1 MMKKIKWTKKNI
13 LIWGM
18 LTVFAFIVIKIASRS
33 IENDVKNLLD
43 DCEYTVGTVKTF
55 FIPNSPPRP
64 YLRYKYYVDGVE
76 IEGKKYHHL
85 VLTRGMKGVEVGE
98 KYVVA
103 YSNRNVKKSIMLVE
117 YPIKQDDDFENYLKK
132 FKVNPPR

>member
-1 MMKKIKWTKKNI
+1 MKEIKWTKKNI

-18 LTVFAFIVIKIASRS
+18 LTVFAFIVIKVASRS

-55 FIPNSPPRP
+55 FIPNKPPEP
-64 YLRYKYYVDGVE
+64 YLRYKYNVDGNE
-76 IEGKKYHHL
+76 FEGREYYKFLLHQ
-85 VLTRGMKGVEVGE
+85 GVEAG
-98 KYVVA
+98 KQYIVA
-103 YSNRNVKKSIMLVE
+103 YSNKNVKKSVMLFE
-117 YPIKQDDDFENYLKK
+117 YPIEQDDDFEKYLEK